1 MAGRRKSKTELP
13 ENAMI
18 LKEIPPEVGVGYT
31 APGAYSF
38 LTYLVKTAPNLP
50 AYYCQERDLFL
61 RREVIKNEFL
71 NSAVWVVL
79 LKLYGLP
86 FKVQSRDATV
96 GAHLKLAETYNDI
109 LQMSLNQYYEQF
121 IYDTIVCDNG
131 GIFFVDGFEPSDQP
145 LQSAATGIKHLDSV
159 HCQRTG
165 DETHPII
172 YYHSN
177 GSIYKLHESR
187 IISLVQMKSPD
198 RDLHGVGLSFVT
210 RCFLL
215 AQHLLDVS
223 QYEAES
229 LGSRS
234 SEEIIYAT
242 GATSNNIKDA
252 FVTADLDSD
261 NAGLLR
267 VGKRVYLGLR
277 DPSAKVG
284 KLMLK
289 NLPDNFNKRD
299 DVEITLTLLAM
310 ASGGQSTWF
319 YDSVKSGSTKA
330 SAAESTKIGES
341 KIITWWLDK
350 FSRELEAKFL
360 PPFLMITSGYD
371 DIDYDGTKS
380 TIRKTAAE
388 TRDINLKNHTTNLR
402 IERELQVQRGELS
415 QQQFE
420 LLELEDGRLPNGL
433 PIYAIF
439 QTTDSAIRKLIYV
452 VPEPLN
458 YEKNSPETIIPLIE
472 TNKNLAIS
480 MSLNGKTILTQQQ
493 GRLSMYALQWLQEQY
508 QRPPQDTI
516 ETDATI
522 PLRGTVPTAQ
532 TPAIAAQGA
541 AQAQVANYAA
551 KLNSENSS
559 ANSIKPTTLPQSSS
573 SMVNSATSPD
583 NLQGN

>member
-1 MAGRRKSKTELP
+1 MPRKKKEIVETTLQKELP
-13 ENAMI
+13 A
-18 LKEIPPEVGVGYT
+18 EVSYLGYSS
-31 APGAYSF
+31 PGAYSF

-50 AYYCQERDLFL
+50 AYWCQDRDIFL

-86 FKVQSRDATV
+86 FKVQSRDSSV
-96 GAHLKLAETYNDI
+96 GTHLKLAEQYDQI
-109 LQMSLNQYYEQF
+109 LQSSLNQYYEQF
-121 IYDTIVCDNG
+121 LYDSIVCDNG
-131 GIFFVDGFEPSDQP
+131 GFFLVDGAEPVDQP
-145 LQSAATGIKHLDSV
+145 LLSGATGIRHLDSV
-159 HCQRTG
+159 YCQRTG
-165 DETHPII
+165 DSTYPLI
-172 YYHSN
+172 YQHSN
-177 GSIYKLHESR
+177 GSWYKIHESR
-187 IISLVQMKSPD
+187 IISMVQMKSPD
-198 RDLHGVGLSFVT
+198 RELHGVGLSFVT

-215 AQHLLDVS
+215 AQHLLDIA

-242 GATSNNIKDA
+242 GATSNNIKEA
-252 FVTADLDSD
+252 FTTADLDSD
-261 NAGLLR
+261 NAGMMR

-277 DPSAKVG
+277 DPQARVG

-299 DVEITLTLLAM
+299 DIEITLTLLAM

-341 KIITWWLDK
+341 KIIAWWLDK

-360 PPFLMITSGYD
+360 PPFLKITSGYD
-371 DIDYDGTKS
+371 DVDYDGTKS

-415 QQQFE
+415 QTQFE
-420 LLELEDGRLPNGL
+420 LLELEDGRLANGL

-439 QTTDSAIRKLIYV
+439 QTNDAIIRKLIYI
-452 VPEPLN
+452 VPNPLD
-458 YEKNSPETIIPLIE
+458 YKANSPETILPLIE
-472 TNKNLAIS
+472 TNKNIAIG

-516 ETDATI
+516 ETDSTI
-522 PLRGTVPTAQ
+522 PLQGTVRTAS
-532 TPAIAAQGA
+532 TPAISQ
-541 AQAQVANYAA
+541 QVENDA
-551 KLNSENSS
+551 KTLNLSNSS
-559 ANSIKPTTLPQSSS
+559 TNVIESSKIIPT
-573 SMVNSATSPD
+573 N
-583 NLQGN
+583 